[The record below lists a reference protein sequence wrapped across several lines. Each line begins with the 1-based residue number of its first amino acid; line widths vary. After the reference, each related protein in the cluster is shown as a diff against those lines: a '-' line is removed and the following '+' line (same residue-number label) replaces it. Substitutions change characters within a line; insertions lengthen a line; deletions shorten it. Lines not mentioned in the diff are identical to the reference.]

1 MKFHRLLAMAFLSI
15 ALFPLSACGTLISK
29 DTASK
34 VRDAAVKACASGAQL
49 EAAWII
55 GKEGGVF
62 TKEDTIRKVDAAFE
76 AFKISCDSAEDFES
90 GIAITQLAVLYVRLK
105 PVIDELKT

>member
-1 MKFHRLLAMAFLSI
+1 MRILKLLAISIMAI
-15 ALFPLSACGTLISK
+15 AMAGCTTMISS
-29 DTASK
+29 DTAAK

-62 TKEDTIRKVDAAFE
+62 TSEATVRKVDAAFE
-76 AFKISCDSAEDFES
+76 AFKVSCDSAQDLDA
-90 GIAITQLAVLYVRLK
+90 GLAITQLAVLYVRLK